1 MKKII
6 TLLVLMLTVNFA
18 NAISGDTIYKDIKS
32 VCKNDLSSAVAY
44 TADKGEEGVKYLFG
58 KADTVL
64 NTAYSAITKGSIHT
78 YQILKT
84 QQIVKSFHHLFYFIL
99 GIVMTFILYSRVK
112 IYISGNTEESGII
125 LFLTI
130 VVYVAL
136 ALFNTYNF
144 NEMLTGF
151 INPEYGAM
159 TEILQLMKQIK

>member
-18 NAISGDTIYKDIKS
+18 NALSGDTIYKDIKS
-32 VCKNDLSSAVAY
+32 VCKNDLSNAVAY

-64 NTAYSAITKGSIHT
+64 NTAYNAITKGSIHT

-84 QQIVKSFHHLFYFIL
+84 QQLVKSFHHLFYFTL
-99 GIVMTFILYSRVK
+99 GILMTFLVYYRIKLWLK
-112 IYISGNTEESGII
+112 DDTQGNGTI

-130 VVYVAL
+130 CTYVAL
-136 ALFNTYNF
+136 TGYNTYNF